1 MVKGLLNIRDYFF
14 ELEDFLFISRY
25 SGLKCFNIKGSLENF
40 RSRFFIDKNDMKTAR
55 KFEKL
60 MNKTIKNWRVSL
72 YDHVQ
77 KLQNNIGH

>member
-1 MVKGLLNIRDYFF
+1 MMKGLLNIRDYFF

-25 SGLKCFNIKGSLENF
+25 SGLKCFHMKNSLESF
-40 RSRFFIDKNDMKTAR
+40 RDRFFINKNHMKASL
-55 KFEKL
+55 KFEKV
-60 MNKTIKNWRVSL
+60 MTRSIKNWKNAA